1 MNFLPVLV
9 FLMGC
14 TDATPDRLLTTEHFK
29 IWYTDLDTANIREVG
44 GSLEANFERIVTD
57 LQSGHLPV
65 VNVHLYADAA
75 TLREAV
81 KSSVPDLPSWAI
93 GLATSVSEI
102 HMLSPNFPKQDYQT
116 MVRNLIHE
124 FAHCVSLNINKSIG
138 NNPRWLWES
147 VAIYEA
153 NLPWDPNLLPYLK
166 NQQPPSLTE
175 LNQISNTNIYEVGYF
190 IAEYIVASRGRAMLH
205 ALIKSNGDLKAMGM
219 NEEAFTKQWFQFVKR
234 KYGI

>member
-14 TDATPDRLLTTEHFK
+14 TDATPGRLLTTEHFK

-57 LQSGHLPV
+57 LQSGQLPV
-65 VNVHLYADAA
+65 VNVHLYADGAS
-75 TLREAV
+75 LREAV

-102 HMLSPNFPKQDYQT
+102 HMLSPNFPKQNYQT

-166 NQQPPSLTE
+166 NQHPPSLTE

-190 IAEYIVASRGRAMLH
+190 IAEYIVASRGTAMLH
-205 ALIKSNGDLKAMGM
+205 ALIKSNGDLKALGM
-219 NEEAFTKQWFQFVKR
+219 KEEAFTKEWFQFVKK

>member
-9 FLMGC
+9 FVMGC

-57 LQSGHLPV
+57 LQSAQLPV

-75 TLREAV
+75 SLREAV

-190 IAEYIVASRGRAMLH
+190 IAEYIVTSRGRAMLH

-219 NEEAFTKQWFQFVKR
+219 NEDAFTKEWFQFVKR